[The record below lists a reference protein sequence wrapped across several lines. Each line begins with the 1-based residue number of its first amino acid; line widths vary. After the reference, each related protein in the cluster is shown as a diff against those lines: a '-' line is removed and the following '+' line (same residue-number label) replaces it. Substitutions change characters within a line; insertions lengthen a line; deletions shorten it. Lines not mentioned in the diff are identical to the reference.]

1 MLHAYTRSV
10 YYQFKFAE
18 TVLALEPAFDPVPTF
33 TDLVD
38 LHVTPDAQAGV
49 VNHALFREIV
59 GGTLP
64 LDRFAV
70 MVQQG
75 DNWMK
80 GFYGAMAYMERK
92 ETDKELKQR
101 LHKDSGYVDSYFD
114 RVYEKY
120 DIPRPYFAEEYTKAY
135 LDHIISKSHHA
146 SIAEG
151 LAAVYPSY
159 FLWNRIGTEVNKLAR
174 NVTNHPYMDFVQFNN
189 PAGSKSLAKFQS
201 LINTYFEELDGDLET
216 KWKMFQV
223 VGDSILYEGM
233 LANGEYRIGRP
244 QGF

>member
-1 MLHAYTRSV
+1 M
-10 YYQFKFAE
+10 
-18 TVLALEPAFDPVPTF
+18 
-33 TDLVD
+33 
-38 LHVTPDAQAGV
+38 
-49 VNHALFREIV
+49 
-59 GGTLP
+59 
-64 LDRFAV
+64 
-70 MVQQG
+70 
-75 DNWMK
+75 
-80 GFYGAMAYMERK
+80 
-92 ETDKELKQR
+92 
-101 LHKDSGYVDSYFD
+101 
-114 RVYEKY
+114 
-120 DIPRPYFAEEYTKAY
+120 
-135 LDHIISKSHHA
+135 DHIISKSHHA